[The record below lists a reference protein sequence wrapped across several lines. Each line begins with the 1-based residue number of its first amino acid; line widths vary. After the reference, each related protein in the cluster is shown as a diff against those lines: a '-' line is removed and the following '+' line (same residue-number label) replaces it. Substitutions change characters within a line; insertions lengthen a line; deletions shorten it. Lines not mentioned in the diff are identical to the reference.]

1 MKDIFYL
8 IKTILLFL
16 RNKGIIAML
25 ILFLLIW
32 WLFLEPSYCYASDV
46 FDELSGVVVLND
58 YYKTCVDSAQLKY
71 MYKTVSMWK
80 DTGNHYIEPEVLD
93 DIDFM
98 FHDGDLAFYNY
109 DMSNLFSGFDTEN
122 QDFVYAVQM
131 HETATTSSTN
141 VWKPIVGNTNFT
153 SINFNYPGYKILS
166 GEYTKLNPTLAL
178 SNYSHVTSLDGIT
191 AYYPSSL
198 RGYYNPVF
206 YEWATSV
213 ENGTYKSYSSHYWL
227 SVIAS
232 NQDETNEKL
241 DDIKNEIK
249 DTKDFLKDDSVD
261 DSSMDLPSDN
271 NNDITSNYFNSIF
284 EKFKTYMT
292 TSSPISIEI
301 PIPFADSGFTIESD
315 ITQKMVEG
323 TIIQPLLSSVWF
335 FLVGLYILKDVEQLI
350 DKVKNR

>member
-32 WLFLEPSYCYASDV
+32 WLFLEPSYCYASEV
-46 FDELSGVVVLND
+46 FDETSGVVVLND
-58 YYKTCVDSAQLKY
+58 YYKTCVEAAQLKY
-71 MYKTVSMWK
+71 MYQTVESWSNNSTYLPSPVK
-80 DTGNHYIEPEVLD
+80 D
-93 DIDFM
+93 DITYM
-98 FHDGDLAFYNY
+98 FNEGDLAFYSY

-122 QDFVYAVQM
+122 QDYVYAVQM

-166 GEYTKLNPTLAL
+166 GEYTRVNPGGSLT
-178 SNYSHVTSLDGIT
+178 NYKHTDNLDGID
-191 AYYPSSL
+191 AYYPASL
-198 RGYYNPVF
+198 RGYYHPVF
-206 YEWATSV
+206 YEWAVSIY
-213 ENGTYKSYSSHYWL
+213 NNTYKNYDANYWF
-227 SVIAS
+227 SMIVS
-232 NQDETNEKL
+232 NQEETNKKL

-249 DTKDFLKDDSVD
+249 ETNDFLKDDSVD

-271 NNDITSNYFNSIF
+271 NNDVTSDYFNSIF

>member
-16 RNKGIIAML
+16 KNKGIIAML

-46 FDELSGVVVLND
+46 FDETSGVVVLND
-58 YYKTCVDSAQLKY
+58 YYKTCVESAQLKY
-71 MYKTVSMWK
+71 MYQTVESW
-80 DTGNHYIEPEVLD
+80 GNNSNYLSSVVKN
-93 DIDFM
+93 DIDYM
-98 FHDGDLAFYNY
+98 FNEGDLAFYSY
-109 DMSNLFSGFDTEN
+109 DMSNLFSAFDTTN
-122 QDFVYAVQM
+122 QDYVYAVQM

-141 VWKPIVGNTNFT
+141 VWKPIVGNTGFT
-153 SINFNYPGYKILS
+153 SINFNYPGYQILS
-166 GEYTKLNPTLAL
+166 GEYTRVNPGGSLT
-178 SNYSHVTSLDGIT
+178 NYKHYDSLEGVT
-191 AYYPSSL
+191 AYYPASL
-198 RGYYNPVF
+198 RGYYHPVF
-206 YEWATSV
+206 YEWAVSIK
-213 ENGTYKSYSSHYWL
+213 NNTYKNYDANYWF
-227 SVIAS
+227 SMIVS
-232 NQDETNEKL
+232 NQEQTNEKL

-249 DTKDFLKDDSVD
+249 ETKDFLKDDSVD
-261 DSSMDLPSDN
+261 DSSMNLPSDN
-271 NNDITSNYFNSIF
+271 NNDITSDYFNSIF
-284 EKFKTYMT
+284 EKFRTYMT